1 MTTRRVIGMALA
13 ALGLAAVQAT
23 ALAET
28 KLVLGS
34 TAVPGSLIH
43 VTEEEFAKWIDER
56 SGGDVKIDYF
66 HSSQIGNHKEMLQ
79 KVKLGTQDMVT
90 VSTVMSTVQP
100 EFGLYDMPYLV
111 KDRTH
116 AGCISKEIVFPDMA
130 PKLEK
135 QGYKLLGVWE
145 NGFRQITNNVRPINK
160 PADLDGIK
168 LRTPRGVWR
177 IKMFEA
183 YGANPTPMA
192 FSEVFVAL
200 QTGVM
205 DGQENPYTNIWAAKF
220 QEVQKYLSV
229 TNHVY
234 APFVLMINK
243 RKWDGLDAKT
253 QDLLLK
259 TADDIQ
265 AWTYEKAAELDE
277 KNLKQLRDAGMQ
289 YNVADRESFVE
300 ASKPVYVEFAKE
312 VPGGQALVDKALS
325 LANGC

>member
-1 MTTRRVIGMALA
+1 MATRRVLGLALA
-13 ALGLAAVQAT
+13 ALGLAALQTPAQ
-23 ALAET
+23 AET

-43 VTEEEFAKWIDER
+43 VTEEEFAKQVDER
-56 SGGDVKIDYF
+56 SGGKVKIDYF

-111 KDRTH
+111 KDRAHT
-116 AGCISKEIVFPDMA
+116 ACISSEIVFPEMA
-130 PKLEK
+130 PKLEG

-145 NGFRQITNNVRPINK
+145 NGFRQITNNVRPINS
-160 PADLDGIK
+160 PDDLKGIK
-168 LRTPRGVWR
+168 LRTPRGIWR

-205 DGQENPYTNIWAAKF
+205 DGQENPYTNIWAAKLH
-220 QEVQKYLSV
+220 EVQKYLSV

-234 APFVLMINK
+234 APFVLLINK
-243 RKWDGLDAKT
+243 RIWSGLDQTT
-253 QDLLLK
+253 QDMLLQ
-259 TADDIQ
+259 TADDMQ

-277 KNLKQLRDAGMQ
+277 KNLRQLLDGGMQ
-289 YNVADRESFVE
+289 QNVADRASFVE

-312 VPGGQALVDKALS
+312 VKGGQALVDKALA
-325 LANGC
+325 LADGC

>member
-1 MTTRRVIGMALA
+1 MATRRVAGLVLA
-13 ALGLAAVQAT
+13 ALGLAALQTGAQ
-23 ALAET
+23 AET

-34 TAVPGSLIH
+34 AGVPGSLIY
-43 VTEEEFAKWIDER
+43 VTEEQFAKWVDER
-56 SGGDVKIDYF
+56 SGGEIKVDYF

-79 KVKLGTQDMVT
+79 KVKLGTQEMVT

-111 KDRTH
+111 KDRVH
-116 AGCISKEIVFPDMA
+116 AGCISSEIVFPELA
-130 PKLEK
+130 PKIES

-145 NGFRQITNNVRPINK
+145 NGFRQITNNVRPINR
-160 PADLDGIK
+160 PDDLKGIK
-168 LRTPRGVWR
+168 LRTPRGIWR
-177 IKMFEA
+177 IKMFET

-234 APFVLMINK
+234 APFVLLINK
-243 RKWDGLDAKT
+243 RKWDGLDDKAQKVLW
-253 QDLLLK
+253 D
-259 TADDIQ
+259 TAQDIQ

-289 YNVADRESFVE
+289 YNLADRESFVE
-300 ASKPVYVEFAKE
+300 ASKPVYAEFAKE
-312 VPGGQALVDKALS
+312 VKGGQALIDKALS